1 MKNKILI
8 AALVAA
14 SLLSVTAAQAEGQF
28 MVRARAVNIDFGN
41 AQNNLAARVE
51 AENRWIPEVDLSYF
65 VTKNIAV
72 ELVLTWPQNVDIKV
86 GGTKAGTVKALP
98 PSLLVQYHFTELG
111 AFKPYLGA
119 GVNYT
124 LFSKRNNILAG
135 AAEIDRSSVGLALQA
150 GFDYSLSKNWSLN
163 VDIKSIK
170 METDVRVAG
179 AKIGTLGLN
188 PITAGV
194 GVGYRF

>member
-1 MKNKILI
+1 
-8 AALVAA
+8 
-14 SLLSVTAAQAEGQF
+14 

>member
-28 MVRARAVNIDFGN
+28 MVRARTVNIDFGN

-65 VTKNIAV
+65 FTKNIAG

-86 GGTKAGTVKALP
+86 GGAKAGTVKALP